1 MANVSPPFDL
11 IIRRLN
17 LSPFQEV
24 FMWWCS
30 VTMFIIPT
38 LLIILI
44 WGVMAHHFAT
54 ENESRLGKY
63 KINRSEQNYFHLSL
77 SSSLKSVTIKMVLLA
92 GLFLLTIGPYCLVF
106 LAATISPPISSTMW
120 LDRTLPLSLLN
131 GMLNP
136 VIYIAMISTIREAFA
151 NKICYRRSNPSL

>member
-1 MANVSPPFDL
+1 
-11 IIRRLN
+11 
-17 LSPFQEV
+17 
-24 FMWWCS
+24 
-30 VTMFIIPT
+30 MFIIPT

-63 KINRSEQNYFHLSL
+63 KINRSEQNVGITTISTL